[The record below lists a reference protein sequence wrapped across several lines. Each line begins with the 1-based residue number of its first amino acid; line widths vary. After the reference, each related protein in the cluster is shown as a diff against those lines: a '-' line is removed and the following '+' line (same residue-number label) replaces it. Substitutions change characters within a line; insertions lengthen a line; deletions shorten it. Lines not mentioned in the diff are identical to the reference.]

1 MNVKRRIAAKA
12 YDIYMEKGSAQLS
25 PQDALWYTD
34 QYLQNNTNATIEEAI
49 ESIANLLIKEF

>member
-1 MNVKRRIAAKA
+1 MNVKRQIAAKA
-12 YDIYMEKGSAQLS
+12 YEIYMENGSAQLS

-49 ESIANLLIKEF
+49 QSVANLLIKEF